1 MHTHTKSSAG
11 IATTGGS
18 SVASSAVIT
27 TFESSN
33 PGSLRL
39 PSYSDTGLPN
49 ILILVVIFGIG
60 MAETTA
66 LSFSFEVRSMM
77 DEATLMSDNE
87 IGKMFSVRKSHFV
100 PEIEIQN

>member
-1 MHTHTKSSAG
+1 MKNNANTRTKSSAG

-27 TFESSN
+27 TLESPN
-33 PGSLRL
+33 PGSVLL

-49 ILILVVIFGIG
+49 ILILVLIFGSG

-66 LSFSFEVRSMM
+66 LSFSFDVRSLM

-87 IGKMFSVRKSHFV
+87 MGKMFSVR
-100 PEIEIQN
+100 

>member
-1 MHTHTKSSAG
+1 MKNNANTHTKSSAG

-27 TFESSN
+27 TFESAN
-33 PGSLRL
+33 PGSLLL
-39 PSYSDTGLPN
+39 PSYSDTELPN
-49 ILILVVIFGIG
+49 TLILVLIFGSG

-66 LSFSFEVRSMM
+66 LSFSFDVRSLM

-87 IGKMFSVRKSHFV
+87 MGKMFSV
-100 PEIEIQN
+100 Q

>member
-1 MHTHTKSSAG
+1 MQISHTNSSAG

-27 TFESSN
+27 IFESSN
-33 PGSLRL
+33 LGSVLL
-39 PSYSDTGLPN
+39 PSYSDTGLPKT
-49 ILILVVIFGIG
+49 LILVLIFGRG

-66 LSFSFEVRSMM
+66 LSFSFDVRSLM

-87 IGKMFSVRKSHFV
+87 MGKMFSVR
-100 PEIEIQN
+100 

>member
-1 MHTHTKSSAG
+1 MKNNAHIHTKSSAG

-33 PGSLRL
+33 PGSVLL
-39 PSYSDTGLPN
+39 PSYSDIWLPN
-49 ILILVVIFGIG
+49 TLILVLIFGSG

-66 LSFSFEVRSMM
+66 LSFSFDVRSLM

-87 IGKMFSVRKSHFV
+87 MGKMFSVR
-100 PEIEIQN
+100 